1 MKRKK
6 TVIVALIVGVIA
18 IVTFIIL
25 SKEKKQIIKFESAIA
40 TKGSIINTVTATG
53 TVAPIDKVDVGT
65 QVSGVI
71 NKIYVDFNSSVKK
84 GQLLAELD
92 KSTLKARVIQAQAD
106 LASAQNEL
114 TYQEQNLNRTK
125 KLYETSMVS
134 EVDYESA
141 QYKYNSAKTSVDRL
155 KSALEQADV
164 NLSYA
169 SIYSPIDGVILARN
183 VEEGQTVAASF
194 STPTLFSIAKD
205 LTKMKVQ
212 ANVDE
217 ADIGQ
222 VKLDQKVTFTV
233 DAFPDDN
240 FEGKVTQIRLN
251 PTVSANVV
259 TYQVII
265 EAPNPELKLM
275 PGLTASVS
283 IITKNA
289 DDVVLVPA
297 KALRFTPDADVSSQ
311 YIVKAF
317 KRDSTM
323 RRKNMGSGM
332 HQRAPQQMS
341 QENSQNTRS
350 EIGDGKYPQSGNYA
364 DHFKKMKKNF
374 GSVWIMSGDTIIQKM
389 VRSGMENGT
398 MVEIQRGL
406 KEGDSVI
413 IASSKVLKNSKPTE
427 AKSPFMPQMPRRSG
441 GR

>member
-1 MKRKK
+1 MKKKK
-6 TVIVALIVGVIA
+6 TVIVALIVGIIA
-18 IVTFIIL
+18 IATLFIL
-25 SKEKKQIIKFESAIA
+25 SKESKQIIKFESAIA
-40 TKGSIINTVTATG
+40 SKGSIINTVTATG

-71 NKIYVDFNSSVKK
+71 NKIYVDFNSSVKR

-114 TYQEQNLNRTK
+114 TYQEQNLNRAK

-134 EVDYESA
+134 EVDFESA

-222 VKLDQKVTFTV
+222 VKLDQKVTFSV

-283 IITKNA
+283 IITKNV

-297 KALRFTPDADVSSQ
+297 KALRFTPDADASSQ
-311 YIVKAF
+311 YIVKNF
-317 KRDSTM
+317 VRDTTM
-323 RRKNMGSGM
+323 RRRNMGSAM
-332 HQRAPQQMS
+332 NQEPTQRMS
-341 QENSQNTRS
+341 QGNSQNMRSRS
-350 EIGDGKYPQSGNYA
+350 EAGTFSQNGANA
-364 DHFKKMKKNF
+364 ERFKQMKKSLE
-374 GSVWIMSGDTIIQKM
+374 SVWIISGDTLIQRM
-389 VRSGMENGT
+389 VRTGMENGT

-406 KEGDSVI
+406 KEGDSIV
-413 IASSKVLKNSKPTE
+413 IASTKVQKNVKTTE